1 MTAGIKQPVP
11 FGFEPY
17 HIKNHGLD
25 PRVTSFAPSVSKNV
39 SMFEQIGKE
48 RKWVPAAIYVQHSD
62 WNKTGPKVGK
72 WGTYKKQTFTEEVM
86 K

>member
-1 MTAGIKQPVP
+1 
-11 FGFEPY
+11 
-17 HIKNHGLD
+17 
-25 PRVTSFAPSVSKNV
+25 
-39 SMFEQIGKE
+39 MFEQIGKE

-72 WGTYKKQTFTEEVM
+72 WGTYRKQTFTEEVM